1 MNVLCIVERNHRI
14 SEVALDHF
22 RNFKDIYLIVEHNIK
37 NEAGIVIQGKGNYCS
52 KFKKGKLKTKTGE
65 QEHSIQL
72 AERTEAVQ
80 V

>member
-1 MNVLCIVERNHRI
+1 M
-14 SEVALDHF
+14 
-22 RNFKDIYLIVEHNIK
+22 EHNIK
-37 NEAGIVIQGKGNYCS
+37 NEVGIVIQGKGNYCS

>member
-1 MNVLCIVERNHRI
+1 M
-14 SEVALDHF
+14 
-22 RNFKDIYLIVEHNIK
+22 IVEHNIK
-37 NEAGIVIQGKGNYCS
+37 NEAEIVIQGKGNYCS

-80 V
+80 VWQWGDMYLPKPGKWPS